1 MLQPLNGFGVS
12 KVVLS
17 NNPDF
22 NEGDYV
28 TSWTGWEDYS
38 VIPGGKGLKAVDPVT
53 VPLSYYVGC
62 LGTPFKFPFHVVY
75 ISELCVP
82 NNFPAIVYC
91 TCFCKFLQTALLSKM
106 GVFCAKRKN
115 KQ

>member
-1 MLQPLNGFGVS
+1 VLQPLNGFGVS

-53 VPLSYYVGC
+53 VPLSYYLGC

-75 ISELCVP
+75 ISELCVH

-91 TCFCKFLQTALLSKM
+91 TSFLQILANSPSFKDGSILCKEE
-106 GVFCAKRKN
+106 K
-115 KQ
+115 